1 MNQNLNKLKLKAKWA
16 PILETVGVTNNA
28 EKAEWM
34 TEMAEFTYETLLREN
49 QNALTSLNSIAG
61 MGNPISPGNPTIPG
75 IPGTAGTDLATSLLA
90 TSMKIAAATIGLDL
104 VTTVPSAG
112 PVIDL
117 PFLDEV
123 YEEVNSAQTDIKQ
136 TVFQVAGANL
146 VDIKATL
153 NAILTAA
160 GVKKTSGG
168 LTNRVFLHCSG
179 ANIATADASDTDAN
193 NDIAAIASAYD
204 CLVEPSLTA
213 GTGALGWVEFLGF
226 SRINGL
232 PMFRTYEQ
240 IFTAS
245 TNKTWVFNQ
254 NKNTMFNV
262 MTLTEFLTGTSIDL
276 PTTGNPTGTSDFG
289 TIVAADVTSISAYED
304 NLAGFTTNWNKGTMT
319 RAEDESI
326 YPGNISPSF
335 SVKRLTV
342 GTAKVSSALKLT
354 EIEDVKA
361 QTGIDLI
368 QRQEAALANELAQK
382 ISREIVGKLRELGD
396 RNRSTAPAGPSGY
409 TAISN
414 PTVFDLD
421 VAAYVTSA
429 PGGETS
435 HAVARQLFTK
445 IGKASGYI
453 AVEGRIGQAD
463 WIVTNW
469 NIAEILKQNAAY
481 AILPTNMKSE
491 PKQLYPA
498 GQLGNMML
506 YVDPYMGSDNVIIVG
521 RKTKKEEPGVL
532 FIPYIMAQS
541 ISIIAPQTYAPQLML
556 RSRYTVAEVGFY
568 PHKQYMT
575 IYVADTNGLLL

>member
-1 MNQNLNKLKLKAKWA
+1 MNELLNKKKINAKWA
-16 PILETVGVTNNA
+16 PIVESVGANPNRT
-28 EKAEWM
+28 EWM
-34 TEMAEFTYETLLREN
+34 SEMAEFTYESLLKEN
-49 QNALTSLNSIAG
+49 QNALTNLNTIAG
-61 MGNPISPGNPTIPG
+61 MGNVVSPGSPNVPG
-75 IPGTAGTDLATSLLA
+75 VPGRAGTDLATSLLA

-123 YEEVNSAQTDIKQ
+123 YEDIPANSDIKQ
-136 TVFQVAGANL
+136 TLFQVGGPNL
-146 VDIKATL
+146 TDMKATL
-153 NAILTAA
+153 NSILSTA
-160 GVKKTSGG
+160 GVTKTSGG
-168 LTNRVFLHCSG
+168 LSARVWLHFSG
-179 ANIATADASDTDAN
+179 ANLGGIAA
-193 NDIAAIASAYD
+193 NDIAAVGSAYNA
-204 CLVEPSLTA
+204 LVEPSLIA

-245 TNKTWVFNQ
+245 TNRTWIFDQKKNSFFND
-254 NKNTMFNV
+254 NTLV
-262 MTLTEFLTGTSIDL
+262 EFIAGTSIDL
-276 PTTGNPTGTSDFG
+276 PSTGSPSGTSDWG
-289 TIVAADVTSISAYED
+289 AVTANDVLPISAYED
-304 NLAGFTTNWNKGTMT
+304 NIPGFVSNWNSGTMP
-319 RAEDESI
+319 RGEDESV
-326 YPGNISPSF
+326 YPGNVSPSF

-382 ISREIVGKLRELGD
+382 ISREIVAKVRAMGD
-396 RNRSTAPAGPSGY
+396 TNRATAPAGPASY
-409 TAISN
+409 TNISN

-421 VAAYVTSA
+421 VDAYTTAA

-435 HAVARQLFTK
+435 HAIARQLFTK
-445 IGKASGYI
+445 IGKASNYI

-481 AILPTNMKSE
+481 TILPAGYKAE

-506 YVDPYMGSDNVIIVG
+506 YVDPYMGSENVIIVG
-521 RKTKKEEPGVL
+521 RKTKKEEPGIL

-575 IYVADTNGLLL
+575 IYVADTEGVLL